1 MYLSLRIL
9 SALEFH
15 RCNLTING
23 SSILFFYTT
32 DKGSAT
38 LCDDDHFNL
47 HHILVYSVA
56 PAGLLFIICIALII
70 SICTITLKK
79 DTHTINFVQSITKEL
94 KELDGNLT
102 ALLSQQ
108 QACAYTDHSQA
119 RDTSGQ
125 RNASIADTAG
135 NGLTVA
141 NPPETLSGGS
151 DQGGGTDDQTDGGIE
166 PVPSLTQQQSAA
178 RLSSNIKS
186 RSAYKDNP
194 VYQLVKKSMKGAK
207 FPERKYRRLKEEL
220 RSTCEKCKKDQ

>member
-1 MYLSLRIL
+1 M
-9 SALEFH
+9 
-15 RCNLTING
+15 ING

-56 PAGLLFIICIALII
+56 PAGLLFIICIVLII

-94 KELDGNLT
+94 KEEYANLT
-102 ALLSQQ
+102 TLLSQQ
-108 QACAYTDHSQA
+108 QSCAHT
-119 RDTSGQ
+119 GQ
-125 RNASIADTAG
+125 RNASTADIAG
-135 NGLTVA
+135 NGMPVA
-141 NPPETLSGGS
+141 NIPETLSGGS
-151 DQGGGTDDQTDGGIE
+151 DQGGGTDQPDGGIE

-178 RLSSNIKS
+178 HLSSNIKS

-194 VYQLVKKSMKGAK
+194 VYQLVKKSMKDAK